1 MIWKYLKEKRSWLL
15 LLVVLQL
22 LLLLVVYLDAS
33 IPLMP
38 MLYIILLNLLVCT
51 AFVFLRYPKET
62 RFYRNMEAWD
72 QTYDLGV
79 LGEAESPFEKVVQEA
94 VITQTECYRQETSV
108 NFQLLESEK
117 DDLLS
122 WIHEVKTPLTAMQ
135 LMIERLPDETLQ
147 KQLMYEWLRV
157 HHLLDQQL
165 HQKRIPF
172 MRNDLFIEKVK
183 LEPVLNKEIRALKSW
198 CIPKGIGFDVS
209 LTAEEVLTDGKWL
222 GFMLRQLLTNAVKYS
237 EACDILIL
245 SSERDGHVVLTVEDF
260 GRGINPKDLPR
271 IFDKGFTSTSG
282 RQEGAATG
290 MGLYLTKQ
298 VAEPLGINIQVNSAL
313 GQGTVFTLIF
323 PRENEFVK
331 IEGM

>member
-15 LLVVLQL
+15 LLVLLQL

-51 AFVFLRYPKET
+51 AFMFLRYPKET

-94 VITQTECYRQETSV
+94 VITQTERYLQETSV

-172 MRNDLFIEKVK
+172 MRNDLFIERVK
-183 LEPVLNKEIRALKSW
+183 LE
-198 CIPKGIGFDVS
+198 
-209 LTAEEVLTDGKWL
+209 
-222 GFMLRQLLTNAVKYS
+222 
-237 EACDILIL
+237 
-245 SSERDGHVVLTVEDF
+245 
-260 GRGINPKDLPR
+260 
-271 IFDKGFTSTSG
+271 
-282 RQEGAATG
+282 
-290 MGLYLTKQ
+290 
-298 VAEPLGINIQVNSAL
+298 
-313 GQGTVFTLIF
+313 
-323 PRENEFVK
+323 
-331 IEGM
+331 